1 MEKIQRC
8 PWANPDNPL
17 YLAYHDHEWSVPTL
31 DDRELFELLI
41 LEGAQAGLSWE
52 TILNKREHYREAF
65 DHFDVQKVARYDEA
79 KTAALLQN
87 PGIIRN
93 RRKIRSAIGNAG
105 VFVAIQEAYGSF
117 ARYLWDFVDHTPII
131 NHFETLED
139 VPAKTP
145 LSETISKDL
154 KARGMTFVGPT
165 IIYALMQ
172 SAGMVNDH
180 LTSCFKH
187 RQHHDANRVK

>member
-1 MEKIQRC
+1 MKKIQRC

-17 YLAYHDHEWSVPTL
+17 YLAYHDHEWGVPTL
-31 DDRELFELLI
+31 DDRELFELMV

-65 DHFDVQKVARYDEA
+65 DRFDIQKVARYDEA
-79 KTAALLQN
+79 KAAALLQN

-131 NHFETLED
+131 NHFDTLDD

-187 RQHHDANRVK
+187 GQHHIPTG

>member
-1 MEKIQRC
+1 MEKMQRC

-17 YLAYHDHEWSVPTL
+17 YLAYHDHEWGVPTL
-31 DDRELFELLI
+31 DDRDLFELLI

-65 DHFDVQKVARYDEA
+65 DRFDIQKVARYDEA
-79 KTAALLQN
+79 KAAALLQN

-105 VFVAIQEAYGSF
+105 VFIAIQEAYGSF
-117 ARYLWDFVDHTPII
+117 ARYLWDFVDHMPII

-187 RQHHDANRVK
+187 GQHHDTNRIK

>member
-1 MEKIQRC
+1 MEKMQRC

-17 YLAYHDHEWSVPTL
+17 YLAYHDHEWGVPTL
-31 DDRELFELLI
+31 DDRDLFELLI

-65 DHFDVQKVARYDEA
+65 DRFDIQKVARYDEA
-79 KTAALLQN
+79 KAAALLQN

-105 VFVAIQEAYGSF
+105 VFIAIQEAYGSF

-131 NHFETLED
+131 NHFDTLED
-139 VPAKTP
+139 VPSKTP

-187 RQHHDANRVK
+187 GQHHDTNRIK